1 MKYKPTKDNNIMEL
15 LSGKVVA
22 ESLKVELKSEIA
34 EMVAAGH
41 RAPCLAAILVG
52 NDGASETYVGHK
64 EKCCA
69 ELGMTSHI
77 FRYNEAITEEE
88 LMAAIGEINK
98 SEDIDGL
105 IVQLP
110 LPKHINEDNVIK
122 HINAA
127 KDVDGFH
134 LENVG
139 KMIIGLDSYLP
150 ATPAGVMEMLKHYNI
165 ETSGK
170 NCVVLGRSN
179 IVGRPMANLL
189 SQKGYPGDCTVT
201 ICHSRTKD
209 IASFTRN
216 ADIIIVAIGQQQ
228 FLTADMVKEG
238 AVVVDVGIHRIEDS
252 TKKSGFKLVGDVKFD
267 EVAPKCSYITPV
279 PGGVGVMT
287 IISLMQNTL
296 KAAKNRIASEK

>member
-1 MKYKPTKDNNIMEL
+1 MEL

-22 ESLKVELKSEIA
+22 ESLKENMKKEVDA
-34 EMVAAGH
+34 MVAAGH

-52 NDGASETYVGHK
+52 NDGASVTYVGHK

-69 ELGMTSHI
+69 ELGFTSKI
-77 FRYNEAITEEE
+77 YRYDDTITEEE
-88 LMAAIGEINK
+88 LMAVISEINNND
-98 SEDIDGL
+98 EIDGL

-110 LPKHINEDNVIK
+110 LPKHIDESNVIK
-122 HINAA
+122 HINPA

-134 LENVG
+134 LESVG
-139 KMIIGLDSYLP
+139 KMIVGMDSYLP
-150 ATPAGVMEMLKHYNI
+150 ATPAGILEILSYYNI
-165 ETSGK
+165 DTAGK

-189 SQKGYPGDCTVT
+189 SQKRTPGDCTVT

-209 IASFTRN
+209 IASFTKN
-216 ADIIIVAIGQQQ
+216 ADILIVAIGQKQ
-228 FLTADMVKEG
+228 FLKADMVKEG
-238 AVVVDVGIHRIEDS
+238 AVVIDVGIHRLEDA
-252 TKKSGFKLVGDVKFD
+252 TRKSGFRLVGDVMFD

-296 KAAKNRIASEK
+296 KSANNRIAEGR